1 MESTR
6 GYKRKTIIKIIDA
19 KIKHWL
25 SKIDNEEL
33 REEIDNSFIL
43 TGGSIASMLLGEQVN
58 DFDIYFD
65 DIEVAKK
72 VATYYVDKYKKKNN
86 SSQISKVE
94 VREVHN
100 GVKIFIKS
108 AGVLGEDVETESYQY
123 FESTPTEQID
133 ESVSVFLG
141 NEFTKDVTKHE
152 GKFVPLYI
160 SSNAITLSDDIQIIL
175 RFVGNAETIHA
186 NFDYLHATNYYSR
199 KTGLILHPEALES
212 ILAKELKYVGSLYPI
227 ASIFRLRKF
236 IGRNWTINVGEILK
250 ISWDISKLDL
260 TDYAVLEEQLTGVDT
275 AFFQELIQILKE
287 NSNVRPVDRS
297 YLVELISRIFD

>member
-6 GYKRKTIIKIIDA
+6 GYKKRTIIKIIDA
-19 KIKHWL
+19 KIKYWL
-25 SKIDNEEL
+25 AKIDDEKL

-43 TGGSIASMLLGEQVN
+43 TGGSIASMLLGEKVN

-86 SSQISKVE
+86 SSHISKVE
-94 VREVHN
+94 VREVNN

-108 AGVLGEDVETESYQY
+108 AGVMGEDIESESYQY
-123 FESTPTEQID
+123 FESVPTEEVD
-133 ESVSVFLG
+133 ESISSFLG

-175 RFVGNAETIHA
+175 RFVGNAETIHE
-186 NFDYLHATNYYSR
+186 NFDFLHATNYYSR

-236 IGRNWTINVGEILK
+236 IKRDWTINVGEILK

-260 TDYAVLEEQLTGVDT
+260 TDRLVLEEQLTGCDT
-275 AFFQELIQILKE
+275 AYFNELLQLLQDEGKDL
-287 NSNVRPVDRS
+287 DRS
-297 YLVELISRIFD
+297 YLVDLISRIFD